1 MSSSIIQIDDMRS
14 DLMRRIRLRF
24 LMSFCSSF
32 QRSHHFASQ
41 RFKHTRA
48 ARQSPAEEEEVRGLC
63 FCTSIFLLMLFQSQV
78 YSPVVA
84 VCTDADSPVFV
95 FLLQPS
101 KKKLQPA
108 AKKQSYEIQVGVSS
122 TLHDVCVKL
131 IRVEFIICRFL
142 PAAVTSPVFTNWFY
156 SYSFY

>member
-32 QRSHHFASQ
+32 QWSHHFASQ
-41 RFKHTRA
+41 RFKRTRA

-84 VCTDADSPVFV
+84 VCTDADSPVCFI
-95 FLLQPS
+95 FFFSPQRKNFNLLPRNKAMKS
-101 KKKLQPA
+101 R
-108 AKKQSYEIQVGVSS
+108 S
-122 TLHDVCVKL
+122 VCHQLSMMCV
-131 IRVEFIICRFL
+131 
-142 PAAVTSPVFTNWFY
+142 
-156 SYSFY
+156 

>member
-1 MSSSIIQIDDMRS
+1 MTTWEVIFNVTNPSPFSDVILFFVSVVASLCKPEIQTHPSRPS
-14 DLMRRIRLRF
+14 EPRWRRG
-24 LMSFCSSF
+24 
-32 QRSHHFASQ
+32 SQ
-41 RFKHTRA
+41 RFVFLYFCI
-48 ARQSPAEEEEVRGLC
+48 SVNVVSVSGLFSC
-63 FCTSIFLLMLFQSQV
+63 RSCLHRRRLTCLL
-78 YSPVVA
+78 Y
-84 VCTDADSPVFV
+84 